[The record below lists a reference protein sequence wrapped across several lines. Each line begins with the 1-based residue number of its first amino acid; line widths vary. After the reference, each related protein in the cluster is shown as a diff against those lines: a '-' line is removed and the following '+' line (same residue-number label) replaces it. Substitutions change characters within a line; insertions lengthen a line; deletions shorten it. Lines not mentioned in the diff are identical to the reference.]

1 MSITLRNSRTLKT
14 IHIVY
19 RAQII
24 VPTVKTV
31 HIVITVLMGIIC
43 RQIIPRSVLPVQYTA
58 GRVIRW
64 EDVCIVLM
72 VIIPKIYS
80 R

>member
-1 MSITLRNSRTLKT
+1 M
-14 IHIVY
+14 
-19 RAQII
+19 
-24 VPTVKTV
+24 KTV
-31 HIVITVLMGIIC
+31 HIVTTVLMVIIC

-64 EDVCIVLM
+64 EDVCIALM